1 MNTSTTFRPFEDFN
15 MNSEEFDFL
24 YRERATL
31 KSFRSHYPDLK
42 SCYADFA
49 SRVQERHSQPGQC
62 CAECRSE
69 TRNAEYLA
77 LWRIRFQTSAQK
89 KKDLGLG
96 MATYILMLIGFHAST
111 GSPQSYQDFTTHHRF
126 CRGCHVRHLIGK
138 SAFSMLGLIL
148 TLLFFAVIAASA
160 ALALFASINIVG
172 KEAMDTQT
180 WSHLGLSVLSS
191 AILFPA
197 IRFCRRRCVPAPLRL
212 IAKPPVEFQGLLA
225 ARSSRG

>member
-1 MNTSTTFRPFEDFN
+1 
-15 MNSEEFDFL
+15 MNSDEFDFL
-24 YRERATL
+24 YRECATL
-31 KSFRSHYPDLK
+31 KPFRGYYPDLK

-49 SRVQERHSQPGQC
+49 SRVQEMHSQPGPC
-62 CAECRSE
+62 CADCGSE
-69 TRNAEYLA
+69 KRNAEYLA

-89 KKDLGLG
+89 KKDFGQG
-96 MATYILMLIGFHAST
+96 MAIYILMLIGFHASMVT
-111 GSPQSYQDFTTHHRF
+111 PQSNQEFTMHHRF

-138 SAFSMLGLIL
+138 SVFSMLGLIL
-148 TLLFFAVIAASA
+148 TLLFFAAIAASA

-180 WSHLGLSVLSS
+180 WSQLGLSVLGA

-225 ARSSRG
+225 ARGSRG